1 MDHVLGRNCR
11 FLQGPRTDGAS
22 VRRIR
27 ERLAAGREHCETFVN
42 YRRDGSPFM
51 NLLMVAPLY
60 DSRGVVRYHIGAQ
73 VDVSGLARECAGLD
87 ALQRLVARY
96 EEDSD
101 NDVRDGYRE
110 GAPAS
115 AAPELRPVGPH
126 QDEFRELA
134 EMFNAAELKT
144 VREAGGAMHRVY
156 QDEVGE
162 ADGGGGSGGGWHRP
176 RILIKDEAAR
186 PAGGPANPAPPSL
199 LAAPGGEGRGG
210 RLSGVFEHYLLVR
223 PHPNLRIVSAAI
235 SPRNP
240 HYIKPLKVFRLC

>member
-101 NDVRDGYRE
+101 NDVRDGNRE
-110 GAPAS
+110 GAPA
-115 AAPELRPVGPH
+115 
-126 QDEFRELA
+126 
-134 EMFNAAELKT
+134 
-144 VREAGGAMHRVY
+144 
-156 QDEVGE
+156 
-162 ADGGGGSGGGWHRP
+162 
-176 RILIKDEAAR
+176 
-186 PAGGPANPAPPSL
+186 PAP
-199 LAAPGGEGRGG
+199 AA
-210 RLSGVFEHYLLVR
+210 
-223 PHPNLRIVSAAI
+223 
-235 SPRNP
+235 
-240 HYIKPLKVFRLC
+240 

>member
-87 ALQRLVARY
+87 ALARLVARH
-96 EEDSD
+96 EEAEGQDD
-101 NDVRDGYRE
+101 GVGDGNRDA
-110 GAPAS
+110 APAPAHAP
-115 AAPELRPVGPH
+115 AAPEFRPADPG
-126 QDEFRELA
+126 DEFRELA
-134 EMFNAAELKT
+134 EMFSAAELKT
-144 VREAGGAMHRVY
+144 VREAGGAMHRMY

-162 ADGGGGSGGGWHRP
+162 ADGGGSGGGWHRP

-186 PAGGPANPAPPSL
+186 SAGGLTDPAPTSL
-199 LAAPGGEGRGG
+199 LTTPGGEGRGG

-223 PHPNLRIVSAAI
+223 PHPNLRIVSTTAFA
-235 SPRNP
+235 SCHHP
-240 HYIKPLKVFRLC
+240 HRIKP